1 MIPPR
6 QSSVFRSTVPLKVQ
20 KQLLNSSFTFVDYH
34 CESLSHLDK
43 SGNSF
48 PYSAVVTK
56 VSNHEVT
63 FDIVVPTVAQLILC
77 VFNVVQLLHFLVMY
91 RSKFPGEIS
100 PHNSS

>member
-1 MIPPR
+1 ML
-6 QSSVFRSTVPLKVQ
+6 LKVQ

-34 CESLSHLDK
+34 CESLSRLDK

-77 VFNVVQLLHFLVMY
+77 VFNAVQLLHFLVIY